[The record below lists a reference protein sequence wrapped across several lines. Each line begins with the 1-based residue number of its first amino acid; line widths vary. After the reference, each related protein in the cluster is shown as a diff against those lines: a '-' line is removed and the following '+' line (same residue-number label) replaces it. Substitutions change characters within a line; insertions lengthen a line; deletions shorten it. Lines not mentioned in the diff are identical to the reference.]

1 MIKIS
6 GLVSQLKGI
15 HKFTRLFLSLAIA
28 FSAVAGFIM
37 YAHSFNWQALC
48 VFLGVLFLSSAAS
61 ALNQFQE
68 RDLDARMQRTRN
80 RPLPSKQMH
89 PKTAMVIIVL
99 LTVAGSAIL
108 FFGTNTLATSLGLF
122 NMLWYNVVYT
132 PLKRKTA
139 YVIFVGA
146 LIGAVNPIIGWTA
159 AGGYM
164 FSPVILA
171 IASFMF
177 LWQVPHFWLL
187 LLKFGKEYEAAG
199 IPSISATS
207 DDNRIKLL
215 VFIWLIITIASTIS
229 LTFFHVITN
238 FYLIAVL
245 WLFNSFLVYFFTKTL
260 FINKLL
266 FKYKPAFRSLYLYQ
280 VLVLIL
286 LMINSLK

>member
-1 MIKIS
+1 
-6 GLVSQLKGI
+6 
-15 HKFTRLFLSLAIA
+15 
-28 FSAVAGFIM
+28 
-37 YAHSFNWQALC
+37 
-48 VFLGVLFLSSAAS
+48 
-61 ALNQFQE
+61 
-68 RDLDARMQRTRN
+68 
-80 RPLPSKQMH
+80 
-89 PKTAMVIIVL
+89 
-99 LTVAGSAIL
+99 
-108 FFGTNTLATSLGLF
+108 
-122 NMLWYNVVYT
+122 
-132 PLKRKTA
+132 
-139 YVIFVGA
+139 
-146 LIGAVNPIIGWTA
+146 VNPIIGWTA

-215 VFIWLIITIASTIS
+215 VFIWLVITIASTIS
-229 LTFFHVITN
+229 LTFFHVISN
-238 FYLIAVL
+238 YYLIAVL